1 MFETGNHLL
10 QLMGVR
16 EYFTCIVM
24 FIDVLVR
31 IYCHPRLVTLS
42 NERSFFQSSDRWNM
56 VFCDST
62 VFEILGIAVR
72 C

>member
-1 MFETGNHLL
+1 VFETGNHLL

-42 NERSFFQSSDRWNM
+42 N
-56 VFCDST
+56 
-62 VFEILGIAVR
+62 
-72 C
+72 